1 VIVEPRD
8 DPHSDEPLKPV
19 ENVEE
24 DSSSLLEWRDEV
36 LDRAIDFLEPV
47 ANRIAA

>member
-1 VIVEPRD
+1 MVVEPRE
-8 DPHSDEPLKPV
+8 DPHSDEPLTPV
-19 ENVEE
+19 ENVDE
-24 DSSSLLEWRDEV
+24 DSSSLLDWTDEV